1 MKFLTKKVFALGTII
16 LLHVAFSVALIMAW
30 TIIKRG
36 WDFSMTSFGD
46 ESFYIAGGPGRF
58 NIAAIVIGALFKYL
72 HFNHLAFYLFN
83 ILLSTTTV
91 VVFFNLARTCLTRKL
106 SLYVTAIFAFNP
118 EFVFYNNF
126 VVKENML
133 ILVIVVAMYFFFKAL
148 ATNLLGY
155 KILFCLFLPLITL
168 IREPLVLMG
177 FLSLALLTKSRRR
190 LVILAGSAAAFGLL
204 YLMREQSI
212 ELFKAHWTSHLGN
225 YGITK
230 FLLKDI
236 YGVPT
241 VITFCTLFSSPAL
254 LAEYLFRSF
263 LFYIRPGWS
272 AGIKFNTFLVP
283 YTLFV
288 VYVFIASFPY
298 RKYLAS
304 TYRTAY
310 LLIALTVIL
319 ISLVLIIYN
328 PVERYRYSV
337 YQLGFSL
344 LILNL
349 RGYQEHIHHQP
360 VEVKIV
366 RTSRA

>member
-1 MKFLTKKVFALGTII
+1 MAWTLIKRDWD
-16 LLHVAFSVALIMAW
+16 FSVA
-30 TIIKRG
+30 
-36 WDFSMTSFGD
+36 SFGD
-46 ESFYIAGGPGRF
+46 ESFYIAGGPARF
-58 NIAAIVIGALFKYL
+58 NIAAVVIGTLFKHL
-72 HFNHLAFYLFN
+72 HFNHLTFYLFN
-83 ILLSTTTV
+83 ILLSATTV
-91 VVFFNLARTCLTRKL
+91 VVFFNLARSCLSRKV

-148 ATNLLGY
+148 STNLLVY
-155 KILFCLFLPLITL
+155 KILFCLLLPLIAL
-168 IREPLVLMG
+168 IREPLALMG
-177 FLSLALLTKSRRR
+177 LLPLALLTKSTRR
-190 LVILAGSAAAFGLL
+190 LVILAECAAAFGLL

-212 ELFKAHWTSHLGN
+212 ELFKAHWSSHIGY
-225 YGITK
+225 YGATK
-230 FLLKDI
+230 TIFEDI
-236 YGVPT
+236 YGTSTSV
-241 VITFCTLFSSPAL
+241 TFSTLFRSPAL

-272 AGIKFNTFLVP
+272 AGLKLNSFLIP

-298 RKYLAS
+298 RKCLAS

-310 LLIALTVIL
+310 LLIALTIIL

-344 LILNL
+344 LVLNL
-349 RGYQEHIHHQP
+349 RGYQEHIHYQP